1 MYHMGIRHLN
11 KFLKQNASTAIR
23 TYKLCELSGKKIA
36 VDISIYMYKFAYNNA
51 LIENVYLMLSLFRT
65 NNIIPIFVFDG
76 KPPNEKK
83 ELLRERNHSKWMAEE
98 QYHKLE
104 DTLTEKGNT
113 ITAVE
118 RKEIMHTMHELKKKS
133 ITLKKSDIDNVKNLI
148 RYYGATYYEAPG
160 EADSLCAMLALENK
174 VWACLSEDMDMFVY
188 GCPRVLRYFH
198 LFKETV
204 QCYDLQGILTALGIT
219 QKELRQICV
228 LSGTDY
234 NITNT
239 TTFQTAISYYKKFYK
254 CKCKCKQTNESNATE
269 DFYEWLRA
277 NHHQVIANYEL
288 LQNIYNMFDV
298 SSFTKQIE
306 SFQHLQIMDGEIM
319 QKEVQDILKKDGFI
333 FPHKEMYN
341 HV

>member
-1 MYHMGIRHLN
+1 MGIRHLN

-23 TYKLCELSGKKIA
+23 TYKLSELSGKKIA

-51 LIENVYLMLSLFRT
+51 LIENVYLMLSLFRS
-65 NNIIPIFVFDG
+65 NNIIPVFVFDG

-83 ELLRERNHSKWMAEE
+83 ELLRERNHAKWMAEE

-104 DTLTEKGNT
+104 DMLTEKGDT

-118 RKEIMHTMHELKKKS
+118 RKQLMHTMHELKKKS
-133 ITLKKSDIDNVKNLI
+133 ITLKKSDIDTVKSLI

-160 EADSLCAMLALENK
+160 EADSLCAMLSLENK

-198 LFKETV
+198 LFEETV
-204 QCYDLQGILTALGIT
+204 QCYDLQGILSALGIT

-234 NITNT
+234 DINNA

-254 CKCKCKQTNESNATE
+254 WKCKQANAVSNENAALTTNNE
-269 DFYEWLRA
+269 DFYEWLRV
-277 NHHQVIANYEL
+277 NHHQVIANYEM

-298 SSFTKQIE
+298 SSFKEQMKP
-306 SFQHLQIMDGEIM
+306 FQHLQIIDGEIM
-319 QKEVQDILKKDGFI
+319 QKEVQDILQKDGFI
-333 FPHKEMYN
+333 FPHKEI
-341 HV
+341 